1 MSASQTPQA
10 QTIKDSH
17 DGQNASAP
25 PSVNKVYQILP
36 KTTYPAEPFNGSG
49 QNVEFCFPNYL
60 GKVIDCVLQF
70 DLTFEDAGA
79 GGNLTLSPTTLW
91 ADRIEDLYAGQVIQS
106 QDADQVHMTT
116 LAYLTD
122 QEYNTIKTQVNIGD
136 DGGFQTTNVIAVP
149 ASGVPTATKTFYLP
163 IWASAINSFQPYIR
177 GFSDEWRY
185 RFWMAKSGIVNT
197 YSGTASGLK
206 IKCSNL
212 ALWATEAQLSESADR
227 NLRNAHKRAINYR
240 GVLQSKF
247 TSQESTV
254 ANSGEYRKA
263 LTTFTSDTAGL
274 LIFARPNSALVVD
287 QLTKSP
293 LQYVGF
299 LDAGGSEI
307 VVRTPD
313 ALQRYFV
320 QPDTVPITSYFS
332 ASGVK
337 SFYVLPLC
345 ASLLN
350 VLETG
355 QVSGGLRLSGQEQLC
370 LLPLNALT
378 NTVITVHAYEYAML
392 EVSHKSA
399 SVVRRA

>member
-1 MSASQTPQA
+1 MSAPQVPQA
-10 QTIKDSH
+10 QTVKDSH
-17 DGQNASAP
+17 DGQNANAP

-36 KTTYPAEPFNGSG
+36 KTTYPSQPFNGSG

-60 GKVIDCVLQF
+60 GKVIDTVLQF
-70 DLTFEDAGA
+70 DLTIADSGA

-91 ADRIEDLYAGQVIQS
+91 CDRIEDMYAGQVLQS

-136 DGGFQTTNVIAVP
+136 DGNFQTATPIVVP
-149 ASGVPTATKTFYLP
+149 ANGSVKVTFFLP
-163 IWASAINSFQPYIR
+163 VWSSFINSVQPYVR

-197 YSGTASGLK
+197 YSSTQGTLS
-206 IKCSNL
+206 ITCNNL
-212 ALWATEAQLSESADR
+212 ALWATEAQLSEGADR

-247 TSQESTV
+247 TSQESSV
-254 ANSGEYRKA
+254 SNSSEYRKA

-274 LIFARPNSALVVD
+274 LVFCRPNSSTVSD

-293 LQYVGF
+293 MQYVGF

-307 VVRTPD
+307 VQRLPD
-313 ALQRYFV
+313 ALTRYFV
-320 QPDTVPITSYFS
+320 QPDTIPITSEWTATNVKYF
-332 ASGVK
+332 
-337 SFYVLPLC
+337 YILPLC
-345 ASLLN
+345 ANLLN

-355 QVSGGLRLSGQEQLC
+355 SVSGGLRLSGQEQLAI
-370 LLPLNALT
+370 LPVNTLT
-378 NTVITVHAYEYAML
+378 NTLVTVHSYEYAML
-392 EVSHKSA
+392 EVNHKSA
-399 SVVRRA
+399 TVSRRA